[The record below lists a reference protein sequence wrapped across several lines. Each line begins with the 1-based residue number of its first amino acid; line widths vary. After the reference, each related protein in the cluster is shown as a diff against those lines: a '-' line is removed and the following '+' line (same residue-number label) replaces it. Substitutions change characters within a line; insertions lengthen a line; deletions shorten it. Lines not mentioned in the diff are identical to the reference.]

1 MELGLTGRE
10 LDDTDDALA
19 VYGVASPLGVEVVEA
34 ATVRAV
40 CMLDRVEARDREV
53 RRAEDVAAGPGSVAE
68 LKDDG
73 FEVSEPQNNRRS
85 RRRVTCV
92 TNYGEKIQPCPTTAR
107 LRLLLRDDLLCY
119 TLNGGSVYSIRVHDI
134 RSG

>member
-1 MELGLTGRE
+1 M
-10 LDDTDDALA
+10 
-19 VYGVASPLGVEVVEA
+19 VEA

-73 FEVSEPQNNRRS
+73 FEASEPGTVVAPAVVRHLSPIMERRPN
-85 RRRVTCV
+85 RVTPQLDCDFCCAM
-92 TNYGEKIQPCPTTAR
+92 TFCAIP
-107 LRLLLRDDLLCY
+107 
-119 TLNGGSVYSIRVHDI
+119 
-134 RSG
+134 